1 MFDISVNILELH
13 TIDKI
18 IFFQLLPGEKGVYP
32 DVGGDDDEQMEEE
45 DLAVVG
51 HVVDV

>member
-1 MFDISVNILELH
+1 MSTYWNYIQLIRLF
-13 TIDKI
+13 
-18 IFFQLLPGEKGVYP
+18 FFQLLPGEKGVYP

-51 HVVDV
+51 RVVDV